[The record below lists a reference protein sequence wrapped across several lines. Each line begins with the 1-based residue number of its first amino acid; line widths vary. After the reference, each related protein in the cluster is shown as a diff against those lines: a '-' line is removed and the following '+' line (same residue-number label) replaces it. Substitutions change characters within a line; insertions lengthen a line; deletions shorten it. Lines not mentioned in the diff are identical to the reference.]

1 MSKKNNKNRKK
12 EMLKYDSLRE
22 LEIKKRLEHKRNN
35 RLANKDTGLLLDKIC
50 DLALNDSKNNIEEI
64 EEEEDMSQDEVLD
77 SRLNKEITK
86 SKYKRPKKAKRLK
99 RRHRNLVIN

>member
-12 EMLKYDSLRE
+12 EMLKYDSSRE
-22 LEIKKRLEHKRNN
+22 LEIKKRLEQKRNN
-35 RLANKDTGLLLDKIC
+35 RLSNKDASLVLDKIC
-50 DLALNDSKNNIEEI
+50 DLALNDSKNNIEEV
-64 EEEEDMSQDEVLD
+64 EEDDMSEDEVLD
-77 SRLNKEITK
+77 KRLNKDITK

>member
-12 EMLKYDSLRE
+12 EMYKYDSIRE
-22 LEIKKRLEHKRNN
+22 IEIKKRLEEKRKN
-35 RLANKDTGLLLDKIC
+35 RLANKDANLLLDKIC
-50 DLALNDSKNNIEEI
+50 DLGLNDSKNEMVV
-64 EEEEDMSQDEVLD
+64 EEDVSLSEDEVLD
-77 SRLNKEITK
+77 KRMNKDTSK